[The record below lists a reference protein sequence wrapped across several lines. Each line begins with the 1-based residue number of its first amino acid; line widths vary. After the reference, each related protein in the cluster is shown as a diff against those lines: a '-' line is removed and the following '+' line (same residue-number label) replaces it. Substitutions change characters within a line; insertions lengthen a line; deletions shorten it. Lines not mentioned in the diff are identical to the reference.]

1 MAKKKG
7 KIRVSQELRRFFQT
21 IGKRGGKAG
30 GPAAAKALTPEQR
43 KERARKAALAR
54 WDRLRLP

>member
-1 MAKKKG
+1 MAKKKKA
-7 KIRVSQELRRFFQT
+7 KIRVSQELRRFFQR

-30 GPAAAKALTPEQR
+30 GPAAAQALTPEQR

-54 WDRLRLP
+54 WDKLRP